1 MSKNKKNLI
10 GIGKE
15 LKKYFLSSN
24 FDTLFSLNKDKF
36 LIRELTKK
44 EINCK
49 NVTYIGIRLGL
60 KRTDIALWNDNDE
73 VSDNDEEKFDHIIK
87 KDFQYNRYDLT
98 PNSNYY
104 EHIKSYLKQNIPAN
118 SISRVVIELPS
129 LDRKSVV

>member
-60 KRTDIALWNDNDE
+60 KRTDIAL
-73 VSDNDEEKFDHIIK
+73 
-87 KDFQYNRYDLT
+87 
-98 PNSNYY
+98 
-104 EHIKSYLKQNIPAN
+104 
-118 SISRVVIELPS
+118 
-129 LDRKSVV
+129 